1 MENYAT
7 KNTDV
12 FLSARRFPEYEE
24 IGICRREPFQRD
36 RDRIM
41 HSRSFRRMM
50 HKTQIFNANMGD
62 HYRNRLTHT
71 LEVAQISRSIGK
83 VLGLNDE
90 LIEAIA
96 LGHDLGHT
104 PFGHIGERTLDG
116 ILHNGLNTNI
126 PATGGRF
133 KHNFQSLKVVDQLE
147 TRCEDYAGI
156 NLTLATREG
165 ILKHTKTAYAGEGF
179 LHYPELD
186 FSNIDLSAPSF
197 TLEGQ
202 VVAISDEIAQCTH
215 DLEDGVRSKI
225 ISFSDIQNYPLVLQV
240 IKKYD
245 IFIPRSTV
253 TPTYDTRNLIIKNLV
268 GFLIEDVCIESQ
280 KRISL
285 YTKKCGIPDANKGGF
300 KELCISFSPDIEK
313 AVLELLSFIKRL
325 IVCSEQITISDS
337 KSKNII
343 SSLFEAFYL
352 HPKQLPDYALSK
364 YCKQAEI
371 IFDRLSLDDFRLQQD
386 PTFVRA
392 ISDHIAGMTD
402 QYVPSLKDKTSELKN
417 TLTIINK
424 REIINILAEKSEAK
438 FEMAFDHVTY
448 QDDSGHK
455 AYDYQIEIEL
465 KSDYIHRVNLKM
477 LTDDL
482 ERKVSKLES
491 STESKYKRGLTKLSV
506 Q

>member
-1 MENYAT
+1 
-7 KNTDV
+7 
-12 FLSARRFPEYEE
+12 
-24 IGICRREPFQRD
+24 
-36 RDRIM
+36 
-41 HSRSFRRMM
+41 MM

-268 GFLIEDVCIESQ
+268 I
-280 KRISL
+280 
-285 YTKKCGIPDANKGGF
+285 
-300 KELCISFSPDIEK
+300 
-313 AVLELLSFIKRL
+313 
-325 IVCSEQITISDS
+325 
-337 KSKNII
+337 
-343 SSLFEAFYL
+343 
-352 HPKQLPDYALSK
+352 
-364 YCKQAEI
+364 
-371 IFDRLSLDDFRLQQD
+371 
-386 PTFVRA
+386 
-392 ISDHIAGMTD
+392 
-402 QYVPSLKDKTSELKN
+402 
-417 TLTIINK
+417 
-424 REIINILAEKSEAK
+424 
-438 FEMAFDHVTY
+438 
-448 QDDSGHK
+448 
-455 AYDYQIEIEL
+455 
-465 KSDYIHRVNLKM
+465 
-477 LTDDL
+477 
-482 ERKVSKLES
+482 
-491 STESKYKRGLTKLSV
+491 
-506 Q
+506 

>member
-1 MENYAT
+1 
-7 KNTDV
+7 
-12 FLSARRFPEYEE
+12 
-24 IGICRREPFQRD
+24 
-36 RDRIM
+36 
-41 HSRSFRRMM
+41 MM
-50 HKTQIFNANMGD
+50 HKTQIFNANIGD

-240 IKKYD
+240 IKKYVFQD
-245 IFIPRSTV
+245 VLAYLKTRDDVYSFDKSPAFEQVDSY
-253 TPTYDTRNLIIKNLV
+253 YDTPDKLV
-268 GFLIEDVCIESQ
+268 ESA
-280 KRISL
+280 KSTLRIRHKDCN
-285 YTKKCGIPDANKGGF
+285 Y
-300 KELCISFSPDIEK
+300 E
-313 AVLELLSFIKRL
+313 
-325 IVCSEQITISDS
+325 ITIKCPTPVQIKD
-337 KSKNII
+337 NGQNERFEFCHPI
-343 SSLFEAFYL
+343 SSNSLSGEEAFIVE
-352 HPKQLPDYALSK
+352 H
-364 YCKQAEI
+364 
-371 IFDRLSLDDFRLQQD
+371 
-386 PTFVRA
+386 
-392 ISDHIAGMTD
+392 
-402 QYVPSLKDKTSELKN
+402 VPSLKDKTSELKN

-424 REIINILAEKSEAK
+424 REIINILAKKSEAK

-482 ERKVSKLES
+482 EREVSKLES

>member
-147 TRCEDYAGI
+147 TRCEDY
-156 NLTLATREG
+156 
-165 ILKHTKTAYAGEGF
+165 
-179 LHYPELD
+179 
-186 FSNIDLSAPSF
+186 
-197 TLEGQ
+197 
-202 VVAISDEIAQCTH
+202 
-215 DLEDGVRSKI
+215 
-225 ISFSDIQNYPLVLQV
+225 
-240 IKKYD
+240 
-245 IFIPRSTV
+245 
-253 TPTYDTRNLIIKNLV
+253 
-268 GFLIEDVCIESQ
+268 
-280 KRISL
+280 
-285 YTKKCGIPDANKGGF
+285 
-300 KELCISFSPDIEK
+300 
-313 AVLELLSFIKRL
+313 
-325 IVCSEQITISDS
+325 
-337 KSKNII
+337 
-343 SSLFEAFYL
+343 
-352 HPKQLPDYALSK
+352 
-364 YCKQAEI
+364 
-371 IFDRLSLDDFRLQQD
+371 
-386 PTFVRA
+386 
-392 ISDHIAGMTD
+392 
-402 QYVPSLKDKTSELKN
+402 
-417 TLTIINK
+417 
-424 REIINILAEKSEAK
+424 
-438 FEMAFDHVTY
+438 
-448 QDDSGHK
+448 
-455 AYDYQIEIEL
+455 DYQIEIEL

>member
-104 PFGHIGERTLDG
+104 PFGHIGERTLDR

-285 YTKKCGIPDANKGGF
+285 YTKNAEFRMPI
-300 KELCISFSPDIEK
+300 KEALRNF
-313 AVLELLSFIKRL
+313 VFRFLLILK
-325 IVCSEQITISDS
+325 
-337 KSKNII
+337 
-343 SSLFEAFYL
+343 
-352 HPKQLPDYALSK
+352 KQ
-364 YCKQAEI
+364 CW
-371 IFDRLSLDDFRLQQD
+371 
-386 PTFVRA
+386 
-392 ISDHIAGMTD
+392 
-402 QYVPSLKDKTSELKN
+402 N
-417 TLTIINK
+417 C
-424 REIINILAEKSEAK
+424 
-438 FEMAFDHVTY
+438 
-448 QDDSGHK
+448 
-455 AYDYQIEIEL
+455 
-465 KSDYIHRVNLKM
+465 
-477 LTDDL
+477 
-482 ERKVSKLES
+482 
-491 STESKYKRGLTKLSV
+491 
-506 Q
+506 

>member
-50 HKTQIFNANMGD
+50 HKTQIFNANIGD

-240 IKKYD
+240 IKKYVFQD
-245 IFIPRSTV
+245 VLAYLKTRDDVYSFDKSPAFEQVDSY
-253 TPTYDTRNLIIKNLV
+253 YDTPDKLV
-268 GFLIEDVCIESQ
+268 ESA
-280 KRISL
+280 KSTLRIRHKDCN
-285 YTKKCGIPDANKGGF
+285 Y
-300 KELCISFSPDIEK
+300 E
-313 AVLELLSFIKRL
+313 
-325 IVCSEQITISDS
+325 ITIKCPTPVQIKD
-337 KSKNII
+337 NGQNERFEFCHPI
-343 SSLFEAFYL
+343 SSNSLSGEEAFIVE
-352 HPKQLPDYALSK
+352 H
-364 YCKQAEI
+364 
-371 IFDRLSLDDFRLQQD
+371 
-386 PTFVRA
+386 
-392 ISDHIAGMTD
+392 
-402 QYVPSLKDKTSELKN
+402 VPSLKDKTSELKN

-424 REIINILAEKSEAK
+424 REIINILAKKSEAK

-482 ERKVSKLES
+482 EREVSKLES

>member
-133 KHNFQSLKVVDQLE
+133 KHNFQSLKVV
-147 TRCEDYAGI
+147 
-156 NLTLATREG
+156 
-165 ILKHTKTAYAGEGF
+165 
-179 LHYPELD
+179 
-186 FSNIDLSAPSF
+186 
-197 TLEGQ
+197 
-202 VVAISDEIAQCTH
+202 
-215 DLEDGVRSKI
+215 
-225 ISFSDIQNYPLVLQV
+225 
-240 IKKYD
+240 
-245 IFIPRSTV
+245 
-253 TPTYDTRNLIIKNLV
+253 
-268 GFLIEDVCIESQ
+268 
-280 KRISL
+280 
-285 YTKKCGIPDANKGGF
+285 
-300 KELCISFSPDIEK
+300 
-313 AVLELLSFIKRL
+313 
-325 IVCSEQITISDS
+325 
-337 KSKNII
+337 
-343 SSLFEAFYL
+343 
-352 HPKQLPDYALSK
+352 
-364 YCKQAEI
+364 
-371 IFDRLSLDDFRLQQD
+371 
-386 PTFVRA
+386 
-392 ISDHIAGMTD
+392 
-402 QYVPSLKDKTSELKN
+402 
-417 TLTIINK
+417 
-424 REIINILAEKSEAK
+424 
-438 FEMAFDHVTY
+438 
-448 QDDSGHK
+448 
-455 AYDYQIEIEL
+455 
-465 KSDYIHRVNLKM
+465 
-477 LTDDL
+477 TDDL

>member
-7 KNTDV
+7 KNTDI

-147 TRCEDYAGI
+147 TRCEDYAAKS
-156 NLTLATREG
+156 TLR
-165 ILKHTKTAYAGEGF
+165 IRHK
-179 LHYPELD
+179 D
-186 FSNIDLSAPSF
+186 
-197 TLEGQ
+197 
-202 VVAISDEIAQCTH
+202 C
-215 DLEDGVRSKI
+215 
-225 ISFSDIQNYPLVLQV
+225 NY
-240 IKKYD
+240 
-245 IFIPRSTV
+245 
-253 TPTYDTRNLIIKNLV
+253 
-268 GFLIEDVCIESQ
+268 E
-280 KRISL
+280 
-285 YTKKCGIPDANKGGF
+285 
-300 KELCISFSPDIEK
+300 
-313 AVLELLSFIKRL
+313 
-325 IVCSEQITISDS
+325 ITIKCPTPVQIKD
-337 KSKNII
+337 NGQNERFEFCHPI
-343 SSLFEAFYL
+343 SSNSLSGEEAFIVE
-352 HPKQLPDYALSK
+352 H
-364 YCKQAEI
+364 
-371 IFDRLSLDDFRLQQD
+371 
-386 PTFVRA
+386 
-392 ISDHIAGMTD
+392 
-402 QYVPSLKDKTSELKN
+402 VPSLKDKTSELKN

-424 REIINILAEKSEAK
+424 REIINILAKKSEAK

>member
-1 MENYAT
+1 M
-7 KNTDV
+7 
-12 FLSARRFPEYEE
+12 
-24 IGICRREPFQRD
+24 
-36 RDRIM
+36 
-41 HSRSFRRMM
+41 
-50 HKTQIFNANMGD
+50 
-62 HYRNRLTHT
+62 
-71 LEVAQISRSIGK
+71 
-83 VLGLNDE
+83 
-90 LIEAIA
+90 
-96 LGHDLGHT
+96 
-104 PFGHIGERTLDG
+104 
-116 ILHNGLNTNI
+116 
-126 PATGGRF
+126 
-133 KHNFQSLKVVDQLE
+133 
-147 TRCEDYAGI
+147 
-156 NLTLATREG
+156 TLATREG

-268 GFLIEDVCIESQ
+268 GFLIEDDIRNTIE
-280 KRISL
+280 
-285 YTKKCGIPDANKGGF
+285 
-300 KELCISFSPDIEK
+300 IEK
-313 AVLELLSFIKRL
+313 KYHFSDEAVFQDVLAYLKTRDDVYSFDK
-325 IVCSEQITISDS
+325 SPAFEQVDSYYDTPDKLVESAKSTLRIRHKDCNYEITIKCPTPVQIKD
-337 KSKNII
+337 NGQNERFEFCHPI
-343 SSLFEAFYL
+343 SSNSLSGEEAFIVK
-352 HPKQLPDYALSK
+352 H
-364 YCKQAEI
+364 
-371 IFDRLSLDDFRLQQD
+371 
-386 PTFVRA
+386 
-392 ISDHIAGMTD
+392 
-402 QYVPSLKDKTSELKN
+402 VPSLKDKTSELKN

-424 REIINILAEKSEAK
+424 REIINILAKKSEAK